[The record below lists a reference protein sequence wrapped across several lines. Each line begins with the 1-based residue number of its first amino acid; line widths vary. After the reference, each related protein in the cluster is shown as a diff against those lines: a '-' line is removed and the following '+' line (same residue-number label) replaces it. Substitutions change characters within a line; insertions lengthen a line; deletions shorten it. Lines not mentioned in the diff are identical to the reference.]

1 MGVQYRWIMHVY
13 THTHTHTHT
22 MCLYAHTYHCMS
34 TSPLPHAARRNST
47 GVSPS
52 STPPDT
58 GLSQPVTIVITVV
71 VTAVLI
77 LVVELI
83 VAMVAVIYRRRRKQ
97 HIYQDADA
105 NRGVK
110 FWETSRLGSTICY
123 ERMTADMDHTPG
135 HHQPR
140 PPHAPHTITTS
151 DNGDHI
157 SMQDCPPYQAIEE
170 GATSGEY
177 SYI

>member
-1 MGVQYRWIMHVY
+1 M
-13 THTHTHTHT
+13 
-22 MCLYAHTYHCMS
+22 
-34 TSPLPHAARRNST
+34 
-47 GVSPS
+47 
-52 STPPDT
+52 
-58 GLSQPVTIVITVV
+58 TIVITVV

-83 VAMVAVIYRRRRKQ
+83 VAMVAVIYWRWRKQ

-110 FWETSRLGSTICY
+110 HWETNRLGSTICY
-123 ERMTADMDHTPG
+123 KRMTADMDHTHI
-135 HHQPR
+135 HHQPH
-140 PPHAPHTITTS
+140 PLHTPHTTS

-157 SMQDCPPYQAIEE
+157 SMQDYPIYQSIEDTPTSSSGENDHISMQDCPLYQAIEE
-170 GATSGEY
+170 GATSGDY

>member
-1 MGVQYRWIMHVY
+1 M
-13 THTHTHTHT
+13 
-22 MCLYAHTYHCMS
+22 
-34 TSPLPHAARRNST
+34 
-47 GVSPS
+47 
-52 STPPDT
+52 
-58 GLSQPVTIVITVV
+58 TIVITVV
-71 VTAVLI
+71 ATAVLI

-123 ERMTADMDHTPG
+123 ERMTADMDHTHG

-140 PPHAPHTITTS
+140 PLHTPHTITTS

-157 SMQDCPPYQAIEE
+157 SMQDHPIYQSIEDTPTSSSGEDDHISMQDCPPYQAIEE
-170 GATSGEY
+170 EATSGDY